1 MLKGLPIRGKPVD
14 WCDYD
19 LPANKVLQT
28 FPRSSSWDDLGAP
41 PGLTTVPSLS
51 KRKSSKTDRM
61 SKFIVGMKE
70 VDNEYYVE
78 ISPILDGRIKVL
90 HGV

>member
-28 FPRSSSWDDLGAP
+28 FPRSSSWDDLGSAAW
-41 PGLTTVPSLS
+41 TYNCSLPQQT
-51 KRKSSKTDRM
+51 KVFK
-61 SKFIVGMKE
+61 
-70 VDNEYYVE
+70 
-78 ISPILDGRIKVL
+78 DG
-90 HGV
+90 